1 MQRKNRTLVTGRV
14 NRMYSRKEARKW
26 NVNRVQKRKSCHAD
40 CGVDSLLHMCLD
52 TVIPVIIKFQSLIK
66 AFTQLHST
74 FLFENVVEK
83 FRHNVNKF
91 SSFIHIL
98 TDFSIKSISRQLK
111 YERKRKKKLMYIF
124 EVSTILLFYI
134 LFNERREKMKEM
146 RISHTFFTR
155 LTLLYSAMGDTHQL
169 SNNEMD

>member
-1 MQRKNRTLVTGRV
+1 MKRKNRTVKVTGRI
-14 NRMYSRKEARKW
+14 NRIYSRKEARKW

-74 FLFENVVEK
+74 FPFENVVEN
-83 FRHNVNKF
+83 FRYSVNKF
-91 SSFIHIL
+91 SNFIHIL
-98 TDFSIKSISRQLK
+98 IDFSIKSISRQLK
-111 YERKRKKKLMYIF
+111 EKKKKNSCIF
-124 EVSTILLFYI
+124 SKCQQWFYI
-134 LFNERREKMKEM
+134 SFNERREKLKEM

-155 LTLLYSAMGDTHQL
+155 LTLLYSVMGDTHQL